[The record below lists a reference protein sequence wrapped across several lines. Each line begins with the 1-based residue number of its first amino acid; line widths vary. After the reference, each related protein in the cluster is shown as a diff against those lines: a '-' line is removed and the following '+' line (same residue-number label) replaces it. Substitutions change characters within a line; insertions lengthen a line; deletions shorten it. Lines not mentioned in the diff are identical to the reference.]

1 LGLIVFLV
9 YALDLLHVHFVG
21 SKGGNDMSVRNY
33 KIGSRL
39 LAGFAVLGL
48 ILLLQGS
55 LSLVTMSHM
64 RAVSTEIEENT
75 IPSLES
81 LAALNLSMMRGR
93 IYAYR
98 LLLAETEAQ
107 KSDYEKALMQV
118 KAELERSEKSYEAL
132 LSTAEE
138 RSVYQQLVAAQQGY
152 FNGQKSLLQSLA
164 DGNKADAIRISTEDM
179 SGYAD
184 QMTQSLLKLAQLNR
198 EYGEQLTAASNEEY
212 GISQILVITA
222 IAFGVFIS
230 IVIALW
236 MTRSITTPMIE
247 AVVVAETVASG
258 DLTQKITVT
267 GEDEASRLMAAL
279 LKMQHNLRDAMSHI
293 SNSSNQLA
301 SAAEELNSVTED
313 SSRGLQQ
320 QNDEIQQAATAITQ
334 MSSAVDEVAQTA
346 VHTSEQSTES
356 AKMAVQGQQQVDETV
371 TAIRDMN
378 QDVALTSELIQGLAV
393 QSQDIGKVLDVIRAI
408 AEQTNLLALNAAI
421 EAARA
426 GDAGRGFA
434 VVADEVRALAH
445 RTQTS
450 TREIEEMIAKIRSG
464 TGDAV
469 NAMKHS
475 SEKAGYA
482 LTVAQAAGEALTII
496 TQRINK
502 ISDSNLVIAS
512 AAEEQAKV
520 AREIDRNI
528 VNISDLAAQ
537 TAAGANQTS
546 ASAHE
551 LSRLAVDLNSLVT
564 RFKV

>member
-1 LGLIVFLV
+1 M
-9 YALDLLHVHFVG
+9 LL
-21 SKGGNDMSVRNY
+21 RNY
-33 KIGSRL
+33 KIGARL

-48 ILLLQGS
+48 LVVLQGS
-55 LSLVTMSHM
+55 MALMNMSQM
-64 RAVSTEIEENT
+64 RDVSAQIENDT
-75 IPSLES
+75 IPSLDS
-81 LAALNLSMMRGR
+81 LAALNLSMMRVR
-93 IYAYR
+93 IFTFR
-98 LLLAETEAQ
+98 LMLAETDAHKTEYHASLTKVRTELSEFQ
-107 KSDYEKALMQV
+107 QQYEKLIS
-118 KAELERSEKSYEAL
+118 LD
-132 LSTAEE
+132 EE
-138 RSVYQQLVAAQQGY
+138 RTMYQQFTSAQQDY
-152 FNGQKSLLQSLA
+152 FAGQSRLLQALDA
-164 DGNKADAIRISTEDM
+164 GNKAEVARI
-179 SGYAD
+179 
-184 QMTQSLLKLAQLNR
+184 
-198 EYGEQLTAASNEEY
+198 SNEELTGHSDKMTKALVELAHINRDFSKQQTQQSAENY
-212 GISQILVITA
+212 NSSRILVIIA
-222 IAFGVFIS
+222 IVVGIAVS
-230 IVIALW
+230 IFIALW
-236 MTRSITTPMIE
+236 MTRSITAPMTE
-247 AVVVAETVASG
+247 AVIVAETVAAG
-258 DLTQKITVT
+258 DLTQKILVS
-267 GEDEASRLMAAL
+267 GEDEASRLMNAL
-279 LKMQHNLRDAMSHI
+279 QKMQHNLRDAMSHI
-293 SNSSNQLA
+293 SNSSDQLA

-320 QNDEIQQAATAITQ
+320 QNDEIQQAATAITE

-346 VHTSEQSTES
+346 VQTSEQSTES

-371 TAIRDMN
+371 KAIRDMN
-378 QDVALTSELIQGLAV
+378 QDVAVTSELIQGLAV

-469 NAMKHS
+469 SAMKHS
-475 SEKAGYA
+475 SDKAGYA

-528 VNISDLAAQ
+528 VNISDLATQ

-551 LSRLAVDLNSLVT
+551 LSRLAVDLNALVT

>member
-1 LGLIVFLV
+1 MFL
-9 YALDLLHVHFVG
+9 
-21 SKGGNDMSVRNY
+21 RNY
-33 KIGSRL
+33 KIGARL

-48 ILLLQGS
+48 LVVLQGS
-55 LSLVTMSHM
+55 MALMNMAQM
-64 RAVSTEIEENT
+64 RTVSTEIEENI
-75 IPSLES
+75 IPSLDN
-81 LAALNLSMMRGR
+81 LAALNLSMLRVR
-93 IYAYR
+93 IFTFR
-98 LLLAETEAQ
+98 LMLAETDTQ
-107 KSDYEKALMQV
+107 KTEYQAALDKVRTEVADYQQKYEKLISIDG
-118 KAELERSEKSYEAL
+118 ERD
-132 LSTAEE
+132 
-138 RSVYQQLVAAQQGY
+138 VYQQFVDAQQDY
-152 FNGQKSLLQSLA
+152 FAGQSRLLQVLEAGDKSEATRISNEELTGHS
-164 DGNKADAIRISTEDM
+164 DKMNKALV
-179 SGYAD
+179 
-184 QMTQSLLKLAQLNR
+184 QLAQLNR
-198 EYGEQLTAASNEEY
+198 DYSKHQTDLSAENYETSK
-212 GISQILVITA
+212 ILVILA
-222 IAFGVFIS
+222 IVVGIAVS
-230 IVIALW
+230 IFIALW
-236 MTRSITTPMIE
+236 MTRSITVPMID
-247 AVVVAETVASG
+247 AVIVAETVAGG
-258 DLTQKITVT
+258 DLTQKIAVS
-267 GEDEASRLMAAL
+267 GDDEASRLTAAL
-279 LKMQHNLRDAMSHI
+279 QKMQHNLRDAMSHI
-293 SNSSNQLA
+293 SNSSDQLA

-320 QNDEIQQAATAITQ
+320 QNDEIQQAATAITE

-346 VHTSEQSTES
+346 VQTSEQSTES

-371 TAIRDMN
+371 KAIRDMN
-378 QDVALTSELIQGLAV
+378 QDVAVTSELIQGLAV

-469 NAMKHS
+469 SAMKHS
-475 SEKAGYA
+475 SDKAGHA

-551 LSRLAVDLNSLVT
+551 LSRLAVDLNALVT

>member
-1 LGLIVFLV
+1 MFL
-9 YALDLLHVHFVG
+9 
-21 SKGGNDMSVRNY
+21 RNY
-33 KIGSRL
+33 KIGARL

-48 ILLLQGS
+48 LVVLQGS
-55 LSLVTMSHM
+55 MALMNMSQM
-64 RAVSTEIEENT
+64 RDVSAEIEEDT
-75 IPSLES
+75 IPSLDS
-81 LAALNLSMMRGR
+81 LAALNLSMMRVR
-93 IYAYR
+93 IFTFR
-98 LLLAETEAQ
+98 LMLAETEEQ
-107 KSDYEKALMQV
+107 KSSYMSSLNSVRAEVTENQKLYESLMS
-118 KAELERSEKSYEAL
+118 LEQ
-132 LSTAEE
+132 E
-138 RSVYQQLVAAQQGY
+138 RSVYKQFSSAQQDYFAAQ
-152 FNGQKSLLQSLA
+152 SRLLQALA
-164 DGNKADAIRISTEDM
+164 AGNKTEATRI
-179 SGYAD
+179 
-184 QMTQSLLKLAQLNR
+184 
-198 EYGEQLTAASNEEY
+198 SNEELTGHSDKMTKALVQLGEINRDFSKEQTDISAENY
-212 GISQILVITA
+212 SASKFFVIAAILIGITV
-222 IAFGVFIS
+222 S
-230 IVIALW
+230 IFIALW
-236 MTRSITTPMIE
+236 MTRSITLPMAE
-247 AVVVAETVASG
+247 ALTLAETVAAG
-258 DLTQKITVT
+258 DLTQRITVS
-267 GEDEASRLMAAL
+267 GDDEASRLMAAL
-279 LKMQHNLRDAMSHI
+279 QKMQYNLRDAMDHI
-293 SNSSNQLA
+293 SKSSQQLA
-301 SAAEELNSVTED
+301 SASEELNSVTED

-320 QNDEIQQAATAITQ
+320 QNDEIQQAATAITE
-334 MSSAVDEVAQTA
+334 MSSAVDEVAKTA
-346 VHTSEQSTES
+346 VQTSEQSSES
-356 AKMAVQGQQQVDETV
+356 AKIASQGQKQVDETV

-378 QDVALTSELIQGLAV
+378 QDVALTSDLIQGLAV

-469 NAMKHS
+469 SAMKHS
-475 SEKAGYA
+475 SDKAGYA
-482 LTVAQAAGEALTII
+482 LTVAQAAGEALSII
-496 TQRINK
+496 TQRINN

-551 LSRLAVDLNSLVT
+551 LSRLAVDLNALVT

>member
-1 LGLIVFLV
+1 MFL
-9 YALDLLHVHFVG
+9 
-21 SKGGNDMSVRNY
+21 RNY
-33 KIGSRL
+33 NIGARL

-48 ILLLQGS
+48 LVVLQGS
-55 LSLVTMSHM
+55 MALMKMAQM
-64 RAVSTEIEENT
+64 RTVSADIEQDT

-81 LAALNLSMMRGR
+81 LAALNLSMMRVR
-93 IYAYR
+93 IFTFR
-98 LLLAETEAQ
+98 LMVAETEQQ
-107 KSDYEKALMQV
+107 KIDYQAALDKV
-118 KAELERSEKSYEAL
+118 RTEVAENQKIYENL
-132 LSTAEE
+132 ISMDEE
-138 RSVYQQLVAAQQGY
+138 RTVYQQFSSAQQGY
-152 FNGQKSLLQSLA
+152 FTSQARLLQALDS
-164 DGNKADAIRISTEDM
+164 DNKTEAVRI
-179 SGYAD
+179 
-184 QMTQSLLKLAQLNR
+184 
-198 EYGEQLTAASNEEY
+198 SNEELTGHSDKMTKALLQLAQINREHSTQQTALSTENY
-212 GISQILVITA
+212 ETSKIFVILAILVGISV
-222 IAFGVFIS
+222 S
-230 IVIALW
+230 IFIALW
-236 MTRSITTPMIE
+236 MTRSITAPMND
-247 AVVVAETVASG
+247 AVTVAETVASG
-258 DLTQKITVT
+258 DLTQKIAVS
-267 GEDEASRLMAAL
+267 GGDEASRLMVAL
-279 LKMQHNLRDAMSHI
+279 QKMQQNLRDAMSHI
-293 SNSSNQLA
+293 SNSSDQLA

-320 QNDEIQQAATAITQ
+320 QNDEIQQAATAITE

-346 VHTSEQSTES
+346 VQTSEQSTES

-371 TAIRDMN
+371 KAIRDMN
-378 QDVALTSELIQGLAV
+378 QDVALTSDLIQGLAV

-469 NAMKHS
+469 SAMKHS
-475 SEKAGYA
+475 SDKAGHA
-482 LTVAQAAGEALTII
+482 LTVAQAAGEALSII

-551 LSRLAVDLNSLVT
+551 LSRLAVDLNALVT

>member
-1 LGLIVFLV
+1 MFL
-9 YALDLLHVHFVG
+9 
-21 SKGGNDMSVRNY
+21 RNY
-33 KIGSRL
+33 KIGARL

-48 ILLLQGS
+48 LVLLQGS
-55 LSLVTMSHM
+55 MALMNMAQM
-64 RAVSTEIEENT
+64 RTVAAEIEENT
-75 IPSLES
+75 IPSLDS
-81 LAALNLSMMRGR
+81 LAALNLSMMRVR
-93 IYAYR
+93 IFTFR
-98 LLLAETEAQ
+98 LMLAETDNQ
-107 KSDYEKALMQV
+107 KAEYKASLDKVRAEVTGFQQQYEKLISID
-118 KAELERSEKSYEAL
+118 AERD
-132 LSTAEE
+132 
-138 RSVYQQLVAAQQGY
+138 VYQEFEAAQQEY
-152 FNGQKSLLQSLA
+152 FKG
-164 DGNKADAIRISTEDM
+164 
-179 SGYAD
+179 
-184 QMTQSLLKLAQLNR
+184 QSLLLQALDAGNQAEATRISNEELTGHSDKMTKALLQLAQLNR
-198 EYGEQLTAASNEEY
+198 DYSGKQTTLSVESYETSK
-212 GISQILVITA
+212 ILVILA
-222 IAFGVFIS
+222 IVVGIAVS
-230 IVIALW
+230 IFIALL
-236 MTRSITTPMIE
+236 MTRSITLPMTE
-247 AVVVAETVASG
+247 AVAVAETVASG
-258 DLTQKITVT
+258 DLTQKISVS
-267 GEDEASRLMAAL
+267 GADEASRLMAAL
-279 LKMQHNLRDAMSHI
+279 LKMQKNLREAMSHI
-293 SNSSNQLA
+293 SNSSDQLA

-320 QNDEIQQAATAITQ
+320 QNDEIQQAATAITE

-346 VHTSEQSTES
+346 VQTSEQSTES

-475 SEKAGYA
+475 SEKAGHA

-551 LSRLAVDLNSLVT
+551 LSRLAVGLNALVT
-564 RFKV
+564 QFKV

>member
-1 LGLIVFLV
+1 MFL
-9 YALDLLHVHFVG
+9 
-21 SKGGNDMSVRNY
+21 RNY
-33 KIGSRL
+33 KIGARL

-48 ILLLQGS
+48 LVVLQGS
-55 LSLVTMSHM
+55 MALMNMAQM
-64 RAVSTEIEENT
+64 RTVSDEIEGNT
-75 IPSLES
+75 IPTLDT
-81 LAALNLSMMRGR
+81 LAALNLDMMRVR
-93 IYAYR
+93 IFTFR
-98 LLLAETEAQ
+98 LMLAETEQQ
-107 KSDYEKALMQV
+107 KTDYQAALAKVRADVAVHQQ
-118 KAELERSEKSYEAL
+118 KYGTLISIEGERE
-132 LSTAEE
+132 
-138 RSVYQQLVAAQQGY
+138 VYQQFVAAQESY
-152 FNGQKSLLQSLA
+152 FASQARLLQALDS
-164 DGNKADAIRISTEDM
+164 GNKTEATRISHEELTGHSDK
-179 SGYAD
+179 
-184 QMTQSLLKLAQLNR
+184 MTKALLQLAQINR
-198 EYGEQLTAASNEEY
+198 EHSTQQTALSTENYETSKIFVILAILV
-212 GISQILVITA
+212 GIS
-222 IAFGVFIS
+222 IS
-230 IVIALW
+230 IFIALW
-236 MTRSITTPMIE
+236 MTRSITAPMNE
-247 AVVVAETVASG
+247 AVTVAETVASG
-258 DLTQKITVT
+258 DLTQKIAVS
-267 GEDEASRLMAAL
+267 GGDEASRLMAAL
-279 LKMQHNLRDAMSHI
+279 QKMQQNLRDAMSHI
-293 SNSSNQLA
+293 SNSSDQLA

-320 QNDEIQQAATAITQ
+320 QNDEIQQAATAITE

-346 VHTSEQSTES
+346 VQTSEQSTES

-371 TAIRDMN
+371 KAIRDMN
-378 QDVALTSELIQGLAV
+378 QDVALTSDLIQGLAV

-469 NAMKHS
+469 SAMKHS
-475 SEKAGYA
+475 SDKAGHA
-482 LTVAQAAGEALTII
+482 LTVAQAAGEALSII

-551 LSRLAVDLNSLVT
+551 LSRLAVDLNALVT

>member
-1 LGLIVFLV
+1 MFL
-9 YALDLLHVHFVG
+9 
-21 SKGGNDMSVRNY
+21 RNY
-33 KIGSRL
+33 KIGARL

-48 ILLLQGS
+48 LVVLQGS
-55 LSLVTMSHM
+55 MALMNMTQM
-64 RAVSTEIEENT
+64 RDVSAELETNT
-75 IPSLES
+75 IPSLDS
-81 LAALNLSMMRGR
+81 LAALNLSMMRVR
-93 IYAYR
+93 VFTFR
-98 LLLAETEAQ
+98 LMLAETEDQ
-107 KSDYEKALMQV
+107 KSSYQASLDTVRQEVAENQKLYESLISIEQ
-118 KAELERSEKSYEAL
+118 ERNVYEQF
-132 LSTAEE
+132 
-138 RSVYQQLVAAQQGY
+138 RSAQQDY
-152 FNGQKSLLQSLA
+152 FAGQSRLLQALA
-164 DGNKADAIRISTEDM
+164 AGDKTEAIRIS
-179 SGYAD
+179 
-184 QMTQSLLKLAQLNR
+184 
-198 EYGEQLTAASNEEY
+198 NEELTGHSNKMTNALIQLAKINRNFAKQQTDLSADNY
-212 GISQILVITA
+212 STSKVLVIVA
-222 IAFGVFIS
+222 ILIGITIS
-230 IVIALW
+230 IFIALW
-236 MTRSITTPMIE
+236 MTRSITAPMTE
-247 AVVVAETVASG
+247 AVVVAETVAGG
-258 DLTQKITVT
+258 DLTQKINVS
-267 GEDEASRLMAAL
+267 GNDEASRLMAAL
-279 LKMQHNLRDAMSHI
+279 QKMQQNLRDAMSHI
-293 SNSSNQLA
+293 SNSSDQLA

-320 QNDEIQQAATAITQ
+320 QNDEIQQAATAITE

-346 VHTSEQSTES
+346 VQTSEQSTES
-356 AKMAVQGQQQVDETV
+356 AKMAVQGQGQVDETV
-371 TAIRDMN
+371 KAIRDMN
-378 QDVALTSELIQGLAV
+378 QDVAVTSELIQGLAV

-469 NAMKHS
+469 SAMKHS
-475 SEKAGYA
+475 SDKAGYA

-551 LSRLAVDLNSLVT
+551 LSRLAVDLNALVT

>member
-1 LGLIVFLV
+1 M
-9 YALDLLHVHFVG
+9 LL
-21 SKGGNDMSVRNY
+21 RNY
-33 KIGSRL
+33 KIGARL
-39 LAGFAVLGL
+39 LAGFAILGL
-48 ILLLQGS
+48 LVVLQGS
-55 LSLVTMSHM
+55 MALMNMAEM
-64 RAVSTEIEENT
+64 RTVSAEIEDNT
-75 IPSLES
+75 IPTLDN
-81 LAALNLSMMRGR
+81 LAALNLSMMRVR
-93 IYAYR
+93 IFTFR
-98 LLLAETEAQ
+98 LMLAETDTQ
-107 KSDYEKALMQV
+107 KADYQAALAKVRTEVTDYQQKYEKLISIDG
-118 KAELERSEKSYEAL
+118 ERA
-132 LSTAEE
+132 
-138 RSVYQQLVAAQQGY
+138 VYQQFAAAQQDY
-152 FNGQKSLLQSLA
+152 FAGQSLLLQALEQ
-164 DGNKADAIRISTEDM
+164 GNKAEAARISNEELTGHSDK
-179 SGYAD
+179 
-184 QMTQSLLKLAQLNR
+184 MTKALLQLAQLNR
-198 EYGEQLTAASNEEY
+198 DHSREQTKLSAENYDVSKT
-212 GISQILVITA
+212 LVISA
-222 IAFGVFIS
+222 IVVGITVS
-230 IVIALW
+230 IFIALW
-236 MTRSITTPMIE
+236 MTRSITAPMTE
-247 AVVVAETVASG
+247 AVTVAETVASG
-258 DLTQKITVT
+258 DLTQKITVS
-267 GEDEASRLMAAL
+267 GDDEASRLMTAL
-279 LKMQHNLRDAMSHI
+279 QIMQQNLRDAMSHI
-293 SNSSNQLA
+293 SNSSDQLA

-320 QNDEIQQAATAITQ
+320 QNDEIQQAATAITE

-346 VHTSEQSTES
+346 VQTSEQSTES

-371 TAIRDMN
+371 KAIRDMN

-469 NAMKHS
+469 SAMKHS
-475 SEKAGYA
+475 SDKAGHA

-551 LSRLAVDLNSLVT
+551 LSRLAVDLNALVT

>member
-1 LGLIVFLV
+1 MFL
-9 YALDLLHVHFVG
+9 
-21 SKGGNDMSVRNY
+21 RNY
-33 KIGSRL
+33 NIGARL

-48 ILLLQGS
+48 LVVLQGS
-55 LSLVTMSHM
+55 MALMNMAQM
-64 RAVSTEIEENT
+64 RTVSADIEQDT

-81 LAALNLSMMRGR
+81 LAALNLSMMRVR
-93 IYAYR
+93 IFTFR
-98 LLLAETEAQ
+98 LMVAETEQQ
-107 KSDYEKALMQV
+107 KIDYQAALDKV
-118 KAELERSEKSYEAL
+118 STEVAENQKIYENL
-132 LSTAEE
+132 ISMDEE
-138 RSVYQQLVAAQQGY
+138 RTVYQQFSSAQQGY
-152 FNGQKSLLQSLA
+152 FTSQARLLQALDS
-164 DGNKADAIRISTEDM
+164 DNKTEAVRI
-179 SGYAD
+179 
-184 QMTQSLLKLAQLNR
+184 
-198 EYGEQLTAASNEEY
+198 SNEELTGHSDKMTKALLQLAQINREHSTQQTALSTENY
-212 GISQILVITA
+212 ETSKIFVILAILVGISV
-222 IAFGVFIS
+222 S
-230 IVIALW
+230 IFIALW
-236 MTRSITTPMIE
+236 MTRSITAPMNE
-247 AVVVAETVASG
+247 AVTVAETVASG
-258 DLTQKITVT
+258 DLTQKIAVS
-267 GEDEASRLMAAL
+267 GGDEASRLMVAL
-279 LKMQHNLRDAMSHI
+279 QKMQQNLRDAMSHI
-293 SNSSNQLA
+293 SNSSDQLA

-320 QNDEIQQAATAITQ
+320 QNDEIQQAATAITE

-346 VHTSEQSTES
+346 VQTSEQSTES

-371 TAIRDMN
+371 KAIRDMN
-378 QDVALTSELIQGLAV
+378 QDVALTSDLIQGLAV

-469 NAMKHS
+469 SAMKHS
-475 SEKAGYA
+475 SDKAGHA
-482 LTVAQAAGEALTII
+482 LTVAQAAGEALSII

-551 LSRLAVDLNSLVT
+551 LSRLAVDLNALVT

>member
-1 LGLIVFLV
+1 MEMFL
-9 YALDLLHVHFVG
+9 
-21 SKGGNDMSVRNY
+21 RNY
-33 KIGSRL
+33 KIGARL

-48 ILLLQGS
+48 LVVLQGS
-55 LSLVTMSHM
+55 LALMNMAQM
-64 RAVSTEIEENT
+64 RSVSAEIEGNT
-75 IPSLES
+75 IPSLDS
-81 LAALNLSMMRGR
+81 LAALNLSMMRVR
-93 IYAYR
+93 IFTFR
-98 LLLAETEAQ
+98 LMLAETEQQ
-107 KSDYEKALMQV
+107 KITYQESLDKVRAEVSENQKLYENLIS
-118 KAELERSEKSYEAL
+118 LD
-132 LSTAEE
+132 EE
-138 RSVYQQLVAAQQGY
+138 RGVYQQFSRAQQDY
-152 FNGQKSLLQSLA
+152 FAGQGRLLQALKVGDQA
-164 DGNKADAIRISTEDM
+164 EAIRISNEDL
-179 SGYAD
+179 SGHSD
-184 QMTQSLLKLAQLNR
+184 LMTKALVQLAQIKRDYSKQQTKLSAENYQTSR
-198 EYGEQLTAASNEEY
+198 L
-212 GISQILVITA
+212 LVIFA
-222 IAFGVFIS
+222 IAVGIAVS
-230 IVIALW
+230 IFIALW
-236 MTRSITTPMIE
+236 MTRSITTPMTQ
-247 AVVVAETVASG
+247 AVLVAETVASG
-258 DLTQKITVT
+258 DLTQRVEVD
-267 GEDEASRLMAAL
+267 GADEASRLMAAL
-279 LKMQHNLRDAMSHI
+279 QKMQQNLRDAMSHI
-293 SNSSNQLA
+293 SNSSDQLA

-320 QNDEIQQAATAITQ
+320 QNDEIQQAATAITE

-346 VHTSEQSTES
+346 VQTSEQSTES

-371 TAIRDMN
+371 KAIRDMN
-378 QDVALTSELIQGLAV
+378 QDVAMTSELIQGLAV

-469 NAMKHS
+469 SAMKHS
-475 SEKAGYA
+475 SDKAGYA
-482 LTVAQAAGEALTII
+482 LTVAQAAGEALSVI

-551 LSRLAVDLNSLVT
+551 LSRLAVDLNALVT

>member
-1 LGLIVFLV
+1 MFL
-9 YALDLLHVHFVG
+9 
-21 SKGGNDMSVRNY
+21 RNY
-33 KIGSRL
+33 KIGARL

-48 ILLLQGS
+48 LVLLQGS
-55 LSLVTMSHM
+55 MALMNMAQM
-64 RAVSTEIEENT
+64 RAVSAEIEENT
-75 IPSLES
+75 IPSLDS
-81 LAALNLSMMRGR
+81 LAALNLSMMRVR
-93 IYAYR
+93 IFTFR
-98 LLLAETEAQ
+98 LMLADTDNQ
-107 KSDYEKALMQV
+107 KADYKASLGKVRAEVAGFQQQYEKLISIDG
-118 KAELERSEKSYEAL
+118 ERD
-132 LSTAEE
+132 
-138 RSVYQQLVAAQQGY
+138 VYQEFEAAQQGY
-152 FNGQKSLLQSLA
+152 FKGQSLLLQALDA
-164 DGNKADAIRISTEDM
+164 GNQAEAIRISNEELTGHSDK
-179 SGYAD
+179 
-184 QMTQSLLKLAQLNR
+184 MTKALLQLAQLNR
-198 EYGEQLTAASNEEY
+198 DYSGKQTTLSVESYETSK
-212 GISQILVITA
+212 ILVILA
-222 IAFGVFIS
+222 IVVGIAVS
-230 IVIALW
+230 IFIALL
-236 MTRSITTPMIE
+236 MTRSITVPMTE
-247 AVVVAETVASG
+247 AVAVAETVASG
-258 DLTQKITVT
+258 DLTQKISVS
-267 GEDEASRLMAAL
+267 GADEASRLMAAL
-279 LKMQHNLRDAMSHI
+279 LKMQKNLREAMSHI
-293 SNSSNQLA
+293 SNSSDQLA

-320 QNDEIQQAATAITQ
+320 QNDEIQQAATAITE

-346 VHTSEQSTES
+346 VQTSEQSTES

-551 LSRLAVDLNSLVT
+551 LSRLAVGLNALVT
-564 RFKV
+564 QFKI

>member
-1 LGLIVFLV
+1 M
-9 YALDLLHVHFVG
+9 ALM
-21 SKGGNDMSVRNY
+21 NM
-33 KIGSRL
+33 
-39 LAGFAVLGL
+39 A
-48 ILLLQGS
+48 Q
-55 LSLVTMSHM
+55 M
-64 RAVSTEIEENT
+64 RTVSADIEQDT

-81 LAALNLSMMRGR
+81 LAALNLSMMRVR
-93 IYAYR
+93 IFTFR
-98 LLLAETEAQ
+98 LMVAETEQQ
-107 KSDYEKALMQV
+107 KIDYQAALDKV
-118 KAELERSEKSYEAL
+118 RTEVAENQKIYENL
-132 LSTAEE
+132 ISMDEE
-138 RSVYQQLVAAQQGY
+138 RTVYQQFSSAQQGY
-152 FNGQKSLLQSLA
+152 FTSQARLLQALDS
-164 DGNKADAIRISTEDM
+164 DNKTEAVRI
-179 SGYAD
+179 
-184 QMTQSLLKLAQLNR
+184 
-198 EYGEQLTAASNEEY
+198 SNEELTGHSDKMTKALLQLAQINREHSTQQTALSTENY
-212 GISQILVITA
+212 ETSKIFVILAILVGISV
-222 IAFGVFIS
+222 S
-230 IVIALW
+230 IFIALW
-236 MTRSITTPMIE
+236 MTRSITAPMNE
-247 AVVVAETVASG
+247 AVTVAETVASG
-258 DLTQKITVT
+258 DLTQKIAVS
-267 GEDEASRLMAAL
+267 GGDEASRLMVAL
-279 LKMQHNLRDAMSHI
+279 QKMQQNLRDAMSHI
-293 SNSSNQLA
+293 SNSSDQLA

-320 QNDEIQQAATAITQ
+320 QNDEIQQAATAITE

-346 VHTSEQSTES
+346 VQTSEQSTES

-371 TAIRDMN
+371 KAIRDMN
-378 QDVALTSELIQGLAV
+378 QDVALTSYLIQGLAV

-469 NAMKHS
+469 SAMKHS
-475 SEKAGYA
+475 SDKAGHA
-482 LTVAQAAGEALTII
+482 LTVAQAAGEALSII

-551 LSRLAVDLNSLVT
+551 LSCLAVDLNALVT

>member
-1 LGLIVFLV
+1 M
-9 YALDLLHVHFVG
+9 LL
-21 SKGGNDMSVRNY
+21 RNY
-33 KIGSRL
+33 NIGTRL
-39 LAGFAVLGL
+39 LVGFAVLGL
-48 ILLLQGS
+48 LVLLQGS
-55 LSLVTMSHM
+55 MALLTMSQM
-64 RAVSTEIEENT
+64 RTVSVEIEQNT
-75 IPSLES
+75 LPSLDN
-81 LAALNLSMMRGR
+81 LAGLNLSMVRVR
-93 IYAYR
+93 VNTFR
-98 LLLAETEAQ
+98 LILAETDTQ
-107 KSDYEKALMQV
+107 KTQYKAALDTVRAEVTSYQQAYEKLISIPGER
-118 KAELERSEKSYEAL
+118 EL
-132 LSTAEE
+132 
-138 RSVYQQLVAAQQGY
+138 YQDFVSAQQQY
-152 FNGQKSLLQSLA
+152 FAG
-164 DGNKADAIRISTEDM
+164 
-179 SGYAD
+179 
-184 QMTQSLLKLAQLNR
+184 QSLLLQALDSSDRTEAVRISN
-198 EYGEQLTAASNEEY
+198 EQLTAHSDRMTQALMKLMQMNRDYAGQQTQLSSDRYEN
-212 GISQILVITA
+212 SRMLMVFAILVGI
-222 IAFGVFIS
+222 VVS
-230 IVIALW
+230 IFIALW
-236 MTRSITTPMIE
+236 MTRSITAPMSQ
-247 AVVVAETVASG
+247 ALTVAENVASG
-258 DLTQKITVT
+258 DLTQNISVS
-267 GEDEASRLMAAL
+267 GQDEASRLMAAL
-279 LKMQHNLRDAMSHI
+279 LKMQQSLRDAMNHI

-301 SAAEELNSVTED
+301 SASEELNSVTED

-320 QNDEIQQAATAITQ
+320 QNDEIQQAATAITE

-346 VHTSEQSTES
+346 VQTSEQSTES

-475 SEKAGYA
+475 SEKAVHA
-482 LTVAQAAGEALTII
+482 LTVAQAAGQALSII
-496 TQRINK
+496 TERINK

-551 LSRLAVDLNSLVT
+551 LSRLAVDLNALVT

>member
-1 LGLIVFLV
+1 MLI
-9 YALDLLHVHFVG
+9 
-21 SKGGNDMSVRNY
+21 RNY
-33 KIGSRL
+33 KIGARL
-39 LAGFAVLGL
+39 LAGFAVLAM
-48 ILLLQGS
+48 ILLMQGS
-55 LSLVTMSHM
+55 MSLLTMSNM
-64 RAVSTEIEENT
+64 RTVATEIEDNT
-75 IPSLES
+75 IPSLDN
-81 LAALNLSMMRGR
+81 LAALNLSMMRVR
-93 IYAYR
+93 IFTFR
-98 LLLAETEAQ
+98 VMLAETDAQ
-107 KSDYEKALMQV
+107 KSEYEKSLFQV
-118 KAELERSEKSYEAL
+118 RSELEQYEKSYESL
-132 LSTAEE
+132 ISIAEE
-138 RSVYQQLVAAQQGY
+138 RSVYQQFKAAQKSY
-152 FNGQKSLLQSLA
+152 FEGQLRLLKQVSE
-164 DGNKADAIRISTEDM
+164 GNKAEAIRISNEEL
-179 SGYAD
+179 SAHSD
-184 QMTQSLLKLAQLNR
+184 QMTKSLIQLAKINR
-198 EYGEQLTAASNEEY
+198 EYGERLTDTSASEY
-212 GISQILVITA
+212 GSSRMLVIAAILVGI
-222 IAFGVFIS
+222 IVSILVAF
-230 IVIALW
+230 W
-236 MTRSITTPMIE
+236 MTRSITVPVSD
-247 AVVVAETVASG
+247 AVTVAETVASG
-258 DLTQKITVT
+258 DLTQKIAIS
-267 GEDEASRLMAAL
+267 GDDEVSRLMIAL
-279 LKMQHNLRDAMSHI
+279 QKMQQNLRDAMSHI
-293 SNSSNQLA
+293 SNSSDQLA

-320 QNDEIQQAATAITQ
+320 QNDEIQQAATAITE

-346 VHTSEQSTES
+346 VQTSEQSTES

-371 TAIRDMN
+371 KAIRDMN
-378 QDVALTSELIQGLAV
+378 QDVAVTSELIQGLAV

-469 NAMKHS
+469 SAMKHS
-475 SEKAGYA
+475 SDKAGYA

-551 LSRLAVDLNSLVT
+551 LSRLAVDLNALVT

>member
-1 LGLIVFLV
+1 MFL
-9 YALDLLHVHFVG
+9 
-21 SKGGNDMSVRNY
+21 RNY
-33 KIGSRL
+33 KIGARL

-48 ILLLQGS
+48 LVVLQGS
-55 LSLVTMSHM
+55 MALMNMAQM
-64 RAVSTEIEENT
+64 RDVSAELETNT
-75 IPSLES
+75 IPSLDS
-81 LAALNLSMMRGR
+81 LAALNLSMMRVR
-93 IYAYR
+93 VFTFR
-98 LLLAETEAQ
+98 LMLAETDEQ
-107 KSDYEKALMQV
+107 KMSYQASLDTVRQEVAENQKLYESLISIDQ
-118 KAELERSEKSYEAL
+118 ERN
-132 LSTAEE
+132 
-138 RSVYQQLVAAQQGY
+138 VYQQFRSAQQDY
-152 FNGQKSLLQSLA
+152 FAGQSRLLQALA
-164 DGNKADAIRISTEDM
+164 AGDKTEAIRISNEELTGHSDK
-179 SGYAD
+179 
-184 QMTQSLLKLAQLNR
+184 MTKALIQLAKLNR
-198 EYGEQLTAASNEEY
+198 DFAKQQTDLSADNYGTSKF
-212 GISQILVITA
+212 LVIVA
-222 IAFGVFIS
+222 ILIGITIS
-230 IVIALW
+230 IFIALW
-236 MTRSITTPMIE
+236 MTRSITAPMTD
-247 AVVVAETVASG
+247 AVAVAETVAGG
-258 DLTQKITVT
+258 DLTQKINVS
-267 GEDEASRLMAAL
+267 GHDEASRLMAAL
-279 LKMQHNLRDAMSHI
+279 QKMQQNLRDAMSHI
-293 SNSSNQLA
+293 SNSSDQLA

-320 QNDEIQQAATAITQ
+320 QNDEIQQAATAITE

-346 VHTSEQSTES
+346 VQTSEQSTES
-356 AKMAVQGQQQVDETV
+356 AKIAAQGQGQVDETV
-371 TAIRDMN
+371 KAIRDMN
-378 QDVALTSELIQGLAV
+378 QDVAVTSELIQGLAV

-469 NAMKHS
+469 SAMKHS
-475 SEKAGYA
+475 SDKAGHA
-482 LTVAQAAGEALTII
+482 LTVAQAAGEALNII

-551 LSRLAVDLNSLVT
+551 LSRLAVDLNALVT